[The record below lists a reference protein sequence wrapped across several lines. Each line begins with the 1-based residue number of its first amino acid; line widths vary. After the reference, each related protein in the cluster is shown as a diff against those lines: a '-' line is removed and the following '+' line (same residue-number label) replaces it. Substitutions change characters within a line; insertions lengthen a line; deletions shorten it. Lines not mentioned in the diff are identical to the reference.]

1 MFKCLVYSIIII
13 IGLLLVSV
21 SVVLTVS
28 IRQSMSQYQ
37 LLQFIFLDSYIIQ
50 LYFSNMFVLSHT
62 LHNVYI
68 QSRSITFYLCL
79 SV

>member
-50 LYFSNMFVLSHT
+50 LYFSNMFVLSKIKK
-62 LHNVYI
+62 VYFESYI
-68 QSRSITFYLCL
+68 A
-79 SV
+79 